1 MEMASDRFSRVTR
14 WFLYLLIG
22 SIGIGAVLAIW
33 IVLAG
38 NWGWF
43 EARVLLTAGVVAAGS
58 VFGMACGAAISRS
71 RAGFLPA
78 AGIGLAVLGSV
89 LLVVGMWI
97 EIDSDGYWR
106 SAASVCIVAAAT
118 AQVALLSLARL
129 APARQW
135 IQLTAY
141 GVALAFAALIVA
153 VILFTLDDD
162 ATLRILAVV
171 GILDAAMTLLVPV
184 IHFLDRRAVDSTE
197 LRPMEP
203 PDLAAMDSEIAHL
216 RARLAELEAARRA
229 ADEDAEMRHATVM
242 HQ

>member
-1 MEMASDRFSRVTR
+1 MEMASDRFSRLTR

-58 VFGMACGAAISRS
+58 VVGMACGAAISRS
-71 RAGFLPA
+71 RAGFVPA

-89 LLVVGMWI
+89 LLIVGMWI

-135 IQLTAY
+135 IQLAAY
-141 GVALAFAALIVA
+141 GVALAFAALIVG

-184 IHFLDRRAVDSTE
+184 IHFLDRRAVDRTE
-197 LRPMEP
+197 VRPMEP